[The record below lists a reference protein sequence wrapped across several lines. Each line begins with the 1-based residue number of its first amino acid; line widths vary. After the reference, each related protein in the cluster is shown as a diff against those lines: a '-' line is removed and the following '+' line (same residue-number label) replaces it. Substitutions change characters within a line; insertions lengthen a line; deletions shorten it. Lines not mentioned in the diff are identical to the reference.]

1 MKLLN
6 MQYPKIS
13 NRETAYKGFHSVE
26 KVTLKTEH
34 ETLERE
40 IYRNKNSVAA
50 LVFNTEKKEFI
61 LVEQYRLAAEKP
73 LQEIVAGLLDH
84 EGESAVET
92 IKREILE
99 ETGFETDKLE
109 KINEFYTSPG
119 AVAEKMELFY
129 AEVSRQTGAGGG
141 VASENE
147 TLKTVVF
154 SKEKL
159 LATKFED
166 AKTLIAVLW
175 LKSQAQH

>member
-1 MKLLN
+1 
-6 MQYPKIS
+6 MQQPEIT
-13 NRETAYKGFHSVE
+13 NRETVYKGFHQVE
-26 KVTLKTEH
+26 KVTLKTEQ
-34 ETLERE
+34 ETLTRE
-40 IYRNKNSVAA
+40 IYRNKNAVSA

-73 LQEIVAGLLDH
+73 LLEIVAGLLDH
-84 EGESAVET
+84 EGESAEET

-141 VASENE
+141 VASESE
-147 TLKTVVF
+147 TLRTVSF
-154 SKEKL
+154 SEEKL
-159 LATKFED
+159 LSTKFED

-175 LKSQAQH
+175 FKTRS